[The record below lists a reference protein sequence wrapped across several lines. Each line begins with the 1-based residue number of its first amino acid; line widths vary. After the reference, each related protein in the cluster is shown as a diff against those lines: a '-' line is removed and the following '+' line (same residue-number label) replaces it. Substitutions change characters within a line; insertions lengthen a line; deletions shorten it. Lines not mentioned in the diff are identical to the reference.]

1 MQLDPDW
8 LEQQGADRALLA
20 AVDGACTDLPER
32 IGVAVSGG
40 GDSVALLHLAAT
52 WSEQTGRAIE
62 AVTVDHRLRAD
73 SRAEAE
79 GVAVFCQSLGINHSI
94 LDWEREDG
102 AGNLSAAA
110 RDGRYALM
118 AQWAKARGVGAIVL
132 GHTLD
137 DSAENFVMRLGR
149 ASGLDGLAEM
159 ARVFERY
166 GMTWARPLAGCARGN
181 LREYLRRH
189 GVPWVEDPS
198 NDDPAY
204 LRSRVRAALP
214 ALAELGV
221 TAPSIQASAAALRAS
236 RDALAHYVRKEA
248 AVHVRQEG
256 GDLLI
261 AQDIGANVPRDVVR
275 RITLAA
281 LQWVGG
287 RNYAPRRSFTGVLSD
302 DLGAQER
309 LTVGGCLIMRRKGAY
324 RITREFDAV
333 KGLVSAGD
341 ALWDGRWRLNGPQEA
356 GLEVRAFGESV
367 NDVPDWR
374 ETGVPRPTLVASP
387 AVWRGETLVAAP
399 LAGHNDGWS
408 AQIVAD
414 FTSFLDSH

>member
-1 MQLDPDW
+1 MQLEPDW
-8 LEQQGADRALLA
+8 LAQQGADGALLA
-20 AVDGACTDLPER
+20 AVDGAFSDIAKR

-40 GDSVALLHLAAT
+40 GDSVALLHLAVR
-52 WSEQTGRAIE
+52 WSVQTGHPIE
-62 AVTVDHRLRAD
+62 AVTVDHGLRAD

-79 GVAVFCQSLGINHSI
+79 GVAALCTSLGISHSI
-94 LDWEREDG
+94 LDWQREEG
-102 AGNLSAAA
+102 AGNLPAAA

-118 AQWAKARGVGAIVL
+118 AAWGQERGIGAIVL
-132 GHTLD
+132 GHTLE

-159 ARVFERY
+159 ARDFERFD
-166 GMTWARPLAGCARGN
+166 MCWARPLAGAARGD

-189 GVPWVEDPS
+189 GVAWVEDPS

-221 TAPSIQASAAALRAS
+221 SAPSIQASAEALRAS
-236 RDALAHYVRKEA
+236 RGALMHYVRKEV

-261 AQDIGANVPRDVVR
+261 AQDIGAHVPRDVVR
-275 RITLAA
+275 RITRAA
-281 LQWVGG
+281 VQWVGG
-287 RNYAPRRSFTGVLSD
+287 GDYAPRRSFSGVLSD
-302 DLGAQER
+302 DLGAQAR
-309 LTVGGCLIMRRKGAY
+309 LTVGGCLIMQRKGAY

-333 KGLVSAGD
+333 KDLVSGVD
-341 ALWDGRWRLNGPQEA
+341 ALWDGRWRLIGPQEA
-356 GLEVRAFGESV
+356 GLEVRALGESIR
-367 NDVPDWR
+367 DVPNWR
-374 ETGVPRPTLVASP
+374 ETGVRRAILTASP
-387 AVWRGETLVAAP
+387 AVWRGKTLVAAP
-399 LAGHNDGWS
+399 LAGYNEGWS